1 MEETIKEK
9 DFVNLAE
16 RDRCRLYQWSAL
28 AAFIA
33 VIFFRRNL
41 SAEIVAF
48 NGFGILDVPAAA
60 PLTARE
66 WFDEKLGRRSLLE
79 NPLVGLV
86 MFNLGDVINYLL
98 VGMLFVGFYA
108 ALNKVDHDLA
118 MLALALTLV
127 GIIIFIATNQALP
140 MAFLSRQYAAAGT
153 DVQRALLLE
162 EGESLL
168 TIDNPGA
175 AVPGMG
181 YLLGLAFV
189 TTAGLIYALLMLRS
203 KVFNKPT
210 AWVGILA
217 TAIQLIYFPLL
228 AFAPTLVALPFVLS
242 APLRVTWYVLAGI
255 SLWKVR

>member
-1 MEETIKEK
+1 MEEIKNEK
-9 DFVNLAE
+9 GFVNLTE
-16 RDRCRLYQWSAL
+16 RDRCRLYQWAAL

-66 WFDEKLGRRSLLE
+66 WFDLLLE

-86 MFNLGDVINYLL
+86 LFNLGDVINYLL
-98 VGMLFVGFYA
+98 VGVLFVGFYA

-210 AWVGILA
+210 AWMGIL
-217 TAIQLIYFPLL
+217 TTVIQLLYFPLL
-228 AFAPTLVALPFVLS
+228 AFASAWVALPFVLS

-255 SLWKVR
+255 RLWKIR

>member
-9 DFVNLAE
+9 DFVNLTE
-16 RDRCRLYQWSAL
+16 RDRCRLYQWAAL

-66 WFDEKLGRRSLLE
+66 WFDLLLE

-98 VGMLFVGFYA
+98 VGMLFIGFYA

-210 AWVGILA
+210 AWMGILA
-217 TAIQLIYFPLL
+217 TAIQLLYFPLL
-228 AFAPTLVALPFVLS
+228 AFAPAWVTLPFVLS

-255 SLWKVR
+255 RLWKIR